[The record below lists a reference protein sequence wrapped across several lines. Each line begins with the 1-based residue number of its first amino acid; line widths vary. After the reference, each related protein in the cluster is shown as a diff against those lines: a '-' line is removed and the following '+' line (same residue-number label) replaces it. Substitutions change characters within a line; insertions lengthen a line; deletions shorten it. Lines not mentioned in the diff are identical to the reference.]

1 MNIISLGIGSS
12 VERAISLSLIHG
24 FSKIIIL
31 GVDLKNRRYFWK
43 NNDTNFKD
51 LSNKLK
57 GHGYHDTAVKRLG
70 NLPVQDSI
78 KILDTIARKNYNSKI
93 LISTNKSLLSS
104 KLEKYD
110 WSN

>member
-1 MNIISLGIGSS
+1 MFNC
-12 VERAISLSLIHG
+12 
-24 FSKIIIL
+24 
-31 GVDLKNRRYFWK
+31 
-43 NNDTNFKD
+43 
-51 LSNKLK
+51 
-57 GHGYHDTAVKRLG
+57 
-70 NLPVQDSI
+70 I